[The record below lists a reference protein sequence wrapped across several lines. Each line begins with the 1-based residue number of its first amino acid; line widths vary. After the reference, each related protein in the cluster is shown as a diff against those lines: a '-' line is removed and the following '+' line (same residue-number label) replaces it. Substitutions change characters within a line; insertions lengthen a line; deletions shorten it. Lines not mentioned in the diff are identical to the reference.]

1 MGRRWVP
8 LREWTAVVAERMEAM
23 VVVDVVA
30 VVVGRFFWRFETKG
44 VEDEV

>member
-1 MGRRWVP
+1 MVEPPSEVWMGRRWVP

-30 VVVGRFFWRFETKG
+30 VVVGRFLEI
-44 VEDEV
+44 